1 MAGQLDAD
9 QCGIFASEKSS
20 AESSDFERRLQ
31 CRLHGRACA
40 TTHGQAEIN
49 VIDLLARAELA
60 SLRFDRAR
68 GRRPQEHFICGYL
81 PGLM

>member
-1 MAGQLDAD
+1 MPSRVAYLQARNRRRNHPILKDVYNVGFMCRAG
-9 QCGIFASEKSS
+9 G
-20 AESSDFERRLQ
+20 
-31 CRLHGRACA
+31 

-49 VIDLLARAELA
+49 VIDPLARAELA

-68 GRRPQEHFICGYL
+68 GRRSQEYFICGYL